1 MIKIYNLF
9 LFLLLS
15 VSAMAQEKTITG
27 KVKDANGNSIP
38 GVNVLVKGTTNGT
51 ATDVDGSYRIV
62 ASGGTLIFSFI
73 GYKDQEVSLEGRTSI
88 DIVLQEDLT
97 TLEEVVVVG
106 YGTQKKKDLTTSV
119 VIVDESSIKDRP
131 MVSAAEALQGKAAGV
146 QVIQTSGKPGG
157 DIAIRVRGATSVL
170 AGNEP
175 LYVVDGMQTTDIK
188 GLNPADIASM
198 SVLKDASAAAIYGA
212 RAANGVVLITTKRG
226 KANSSFVRFNSYT
239 GFSNLRKPV
248 ETLSTKQYRTLM
260 NEIGIALDPA
270 ATNFT
275 NWSDLVFGT
284 GVNQSYQLTAGG
296 GNEKSQF
303 YISANYLQNKGIVAP
318 ATFDRYSVRL
328 NLDNQVKT
336 WLKLGTNLNITSTT
350 TKNANDNTGSDR
362 GGIIL
367 SVLNTPPFLRPYKS
381 DGSGQFDPNPFQAS
395 WENPYAG
402 QYGPDQQTVDNRLFG
417 NLMAEAGIIKGLTYK
432 VNFGIDYTSHQFDF
446 YLDPFRTNSGR
457 STHGLG
463 QADKSINST
472 LLLENYFTYT
482 KAIGK
487 SNFTF
492 LAGTNISKNT
502 NNDSYVQG
510 TDFPDDV
517 SIKTINAANSIV
529 AASTTVTESS
539 LASFFGRVN
548 YDYQGK
554 YLFGATVKA
563 DGSSKLAQHWGT
575 MPAFSVGW
583 RVSSEPFMQ
592 KFTFINDLKI
602 RGGWG
607 RSGNQ
612 DGISNYAR
620 YGLNSYFRR
629 SPTNPLSGPGF
640 NQVTF
645 GNPNL
650 KWETTD
656 QTNVG
661 LDLSILEARMVI
673 TLDAY
678 LKQTSDV
685 LLDVQLPQSAGNK
698 VIQTNAGN
706 IENRGLELNIS
717 TVNIENTKL
726 QWKTDF
732 NVSFNRN
739 KVTSLGDYAKVY
751 FFGKFDN
758 NFLPVTILKEG
769 LPLGSMYGYVSDGV
783 APETGD
789 IKYKDLNNNGIF
801 DTADRTII
809 GNGQPNFI
817 FGLTNTIS
825 YKRFDLN
832 LFFQGSVGNDIYNAN
847 RIALEGMFDSK
858 NQSKVVLNRWT
869 PTNKITDI
877 PRAAL
882 GNFDNVRNQ
891 SRFVEDGSYVR
902 LKSVTLT
909 YNFNTEKM
917 KRFGVN
923 MLSLYSTGQNLLTFT
938 NYSGFDPEVNA
949 FGRSATEVGID
960 YGTYPQARTI
970 TFGLNVEF

>member
-1 MIKIYNLF
+1 MVKIYNLI
-9 LFLLLS
+9 LFLLIS
-15 VSAMAQEKTITG
+15 VAAVAQEKTITG
-27 KVKDANGNSIP
+27 KVKDVNGNSLP

-62 ASGGTLIFSFI
+62 ASQGILVFSFI
-73 GYKDQEVSLEGRTSI
+73 GYKDQEVSIEGLTSI

-157 DIAIRVRGATSVL
+157 DIAIRIRGATSVL

-248 ETLSTKQYRTLM
+248 ETLSTKQYRALM
-260 NEIGIALDPA
+260 EEIGIALDPA
-270 ATNFT
+270 ATNYI

-284 GVNQSYQLTAGG
+284 GVNQSYQLAAGG

-367 SVLNTPPFLRPYKS
+367 SVLNTPPFLRPYKT

-417 NLMAEAGIIKGLTYK
+417 NLTAEAGIIKGLTYK

-457 STHGLG
+457 STHGSG
-463 QADKSINST
+463 QADKSISST
-472 LLLENYFTYT
+472 LLLENYFTYM
-482 KAIGK
+482 KSIGK

-554 YLFGATVKA
+554 YLFGATVKT

-575 MPAFSVGW
+575 MPAFSLGW
-583 RVSSEPFMQ
+583 RVSSEPFMR

-661 LDLSILEARMVI
+661 LDISILEARVVI
-673 TLDAY
+673 TIDAY
-678 LKQTSDV
+678 LKQTRDV
-685 LLDVQLPQSAGNK
+685 LLDVQLPQSAGSK

-706 IENRGLELNIS
+706 IENKGLELNIS

-732 NVSFNRN
+732 NISFNRN

-783 APETGD
+783 IPETGD

-817 FGLTNTIS
+817 FGFTNTIS

-832 LFFQGSVGNDIYNAN
+832 LFF
-847 RIALEGMFDSK
+847 
-858 NQSKVVLNRWT
+858 
-869 PTNKITDI
+869 
-877 PRAAL
+877 
-882 GNFDNVRNQ
+882 
-891 SRFVEDGSYVR
+891 SRKCGERY
-902 LKSVTLT
+902 L
-909 YNFNTEKM
+909 
-917 KRFGVN
+917 
-923 MLSLYSTGQNLLTFT
+923 
-938 NYSGFDPEVNA
+938 
-949 FGRSATEVGID
+949 
-960 YGTYPQARTI
+960 
-970 TFGLNVEF
+970 